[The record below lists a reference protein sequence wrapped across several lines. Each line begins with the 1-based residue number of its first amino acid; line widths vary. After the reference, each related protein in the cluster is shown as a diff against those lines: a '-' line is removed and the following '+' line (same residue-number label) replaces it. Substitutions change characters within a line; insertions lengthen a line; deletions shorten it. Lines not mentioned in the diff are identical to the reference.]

1 MVLQYVVD
9 AVLVIVFAVCVIM
22 GIRNGFIKTILTFA
36 AVALALVAAVML
48 SRSLA
53 PVVYDKYVDERA
65 YKSIHARLT
74 DSTDSTLALTR
85 QQVLEEVMPKTVMDV
100 AGSVGIDAQGMIKSI
115 GDFDG
120 SVDKASRG
128 LTDGVVKPVF
138 TAAIKSALFVA
149 GFLVCFALLKLIVF
163 LIDRFARLPVVK
175 TVNKTMGALLGAL
188 AGVGVLWF
196 ASKTL
201 VIAGGLLAGTA
212 VEDAVRSSY
221 IVEFLT
227 SGGLLEKLIS
237 INGGSQ

>member
-1 MVLQYVVD
+1 MVLQYAVD
-9 AVLVIVFAVCVIM
+9 AVLVILFAVCVIM

-65 YKSIHARLT
+65 YNSIHARLT
-74 DSTDSTLALTR
+74 DSVDSTLALTR
-85 QQVLEEVMPKTVMDV
+85 QQVMEAVMPQTVMDV
-100 AGSVGIDAQGMIKSI
+100 AGSMGVDAAGMIESI

-128 LTDGVVKPVF
+128 LTDAVVKPVF
-138 TAAIKSALFVA
+138 TAAIKAALFIA

-188 AGVGVLWF
+188 AGLGVLWF
-196 ASKTL
+196 LSKAL
-201 VIAGGLLAGTA
+201 VIAGGLLADTV
-212 VEDAVRSSY
+212 VEEAINSSY
-221 IVEFLT
+221 IISFLT
-227 SGGLLEKLIS
+227 SGELFEKLIS